1 MISSLALTGGEIL
14 RTVGLSDLAVS
25 AAKEEVLVTYSLGS
39 CLGLSLYA
47 PSIGVAGLLHCMLPQ
62 ASLDPEKARRRPGMF
77 VDAGVQALVDA
88 MVARGAHRRRLV
100 AKVAGGANVFDDRGM
115 FRIGERNYATLR
127 KVLWRND
134 LLLAAEQVG
143 GTTAR
148 TMYVT
153 VATGRVLLRTGSEEV
168 EL

>member
-1 MISSLALTGGEIL
+1 MISSLSPTGREIL
-14 RTVGLSDLAVS
+14 RTVGLSELAVS

-47 PSIGVAGLLHCMLPQ
+47 PSLGAAGLLHCMLPQ
-62 ASLDPEKARRRPGMF
+62 ASLDPEKARRRPAMF

-88 MVARGAHRRRLV
+88 MIARGANRRRLI
-100 AKVAGGANVFDDRGM
+100 AKVAGGANVFDDHGM

-134 LLLAAEQVG
+134 ILIAAEDIG
-143 GTTAR
+143 GTKAR
-148 TMYVT
+148 TMYVA
-153 VATGRVLLRTGSEEV
+153 VATGRVVLRMGTEQV

>member
-1 MISSLALTGGEIL
+1 MISSLSQTGREML
-14 RTVGLSDLAVS
+14 RTVGLSDMVVS
-25 AAKEEVLVTYSLGS
+25 TSRDEVLVTYSLGS

-47 PSIGVAGLLHCMLPQ
+47 PSIGAAGLLHCMLPQ
-62 ASLDPEKARRRPGMF
+62 ASLDPEKARRKPGMF
-77 VDAGVQALVDA
+77 VDLGVQTLVDGLIS
-88 MVARGAHRRRLV
+88 MGASRRSLV

-134 LLLAAEQVG
+134 ILIAAEDVG
-143 GTTAR
+143 GTKAR
-148 TMYVT
+148 TMYVS
-153 VATGRVLLRTGSEEV
+153 VATGRVILRFGTEQV